1 MEGEDYDDYLFQYTR
16 YITTRVIVSST
27 TSMSWS
33 STSDKCKECS
43 PEKLNKVRMKRNLK
57 TLRHTR
63 KRLLYVDKKKTT
75 WYRTSSAQQKC
86 GEDFL

>member
-16 YITTRVIVSST
+16 HISTSVIISSA

-33 STSDKCKECS
+33 STSDECKECS
-43 PEKLNKVRMKRNLK
+43 PKKLNKERMKSNLK

-63 KRLLYVDKKKTT
+63 KRPLH
-75 WYRTSSAQQKC
+75 A
-86 GEDFL
+86 EDNLVENLQCTAEAW